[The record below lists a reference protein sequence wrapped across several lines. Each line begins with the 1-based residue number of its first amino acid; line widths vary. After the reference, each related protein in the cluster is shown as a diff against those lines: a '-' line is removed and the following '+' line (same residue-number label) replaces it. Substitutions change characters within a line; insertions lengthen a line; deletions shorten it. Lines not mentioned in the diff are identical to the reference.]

1 MIELNREV
9 WEGWTVK
16 DFITDLEPSIEVIM
30 EDKGIIFK
38 FTSKEELKK
47 YCRENQPYYKKNIPE
62 VIKYFSK
69 KYNLT

>member
-30 EDKGIIFK
+30 EDKGIISK